1 MVKKYIVVGAKPV
14 KKFLEGDMES
24 SYGKE
29 VLIIIDRYISID
41 HVSKLLSDYNIVST
55 GLLKTYNN
63 DSELLPLDTSARE
76 INSLLNPDN
85 ILLSDLTLGVNPAII
100 VTPQY
105 TATIKSLTDNT
116 YHRHPIGKLKQL
128 VKRLLCLS
136 EQ

>member
-29 VLIIIDRYISID
+29 VLIIVDRYISID
-41 HVSKLLSDYNIVST
+41 HVSKLLSDYNVVST

-76 INSLLNPDN
+76 TNSLLNPDN
-85 ILLSDLTLGVNPAII
+85 ILLSDLTLGINPAII
-100 VTPQY
+100 VTPEY
-105 TATIKSLTDNT
+105 TATIKSLTDTT
-116 YHRHPIGKLKQL
+116 YHRHPIGKIKQL
-128 VKRLLCLS
+128 VERLLCLV
-136 EQ
+136 E